1 MTSLTHDASAF
12 QNGYNFTIAMHTSLM
27 GSVVPIARPKSVA
40 FLITGLA
47 TGGAETMMLK
57 LLQNLDRRRF
67 APHVISLTT
76 KGEIGP
82 RIEAIDIP
90 VYVMEMKSGM
100 PSPLKFIHLVKLLRE
115 LRPDLLHTWMYHA
128 DLLGG
133 LAARLAGIRSV
144 VWGVRNSDLSP
155 DLSKST
161 TLMTAKVCAQLSGW
175 LPERILTCSDRA
187 KSVHVNAGYREDKF
201 VLIPNGFDIERFAP
215 DSNARVSVRNELGLA
230 PSTPLIGLIAR
241 KDSQKNHIGFVEAAA
256 RVHQAQPNVHF
267 LLAGTGIDSSNGF
280 LVQAIEKVDL
290 LGHFHMLG
298 RRDDIPRLMAA
309 LDVLASSS
317 SFGEAFP
324 NVLGE
329 AMACAVPCVVTD
341 VGDSA
346 DIVGDTGK
354 VVPSGEMGGLAQNI
368 VELLDNPDQCRTLG
382 LRARQQVKEKYEIGK
397 VTRLYEA
404 FYAEMLANQ

>member
-1 MTSLTHDASAF
+1 
-12 QNGYNFTIAMHTSLM
+12 MHTSFT
-27 GSVVPIARPKSVA
+27 GNAAPVVRPKSIA
-40 FLITGLA
+40 LLITGLA

-67 APHVISLTT
+67 SPHVISLTT

-82 RIEAIDIP
+82 RIEALGIP
-90 VYVMEMKSGM
+90 VYVMDMKPGM
-100 PSPLKFIHLVKLLRE
+100 PSPVKFIHLVTLLRE
-115 LRPDLLHTWMYHA
+115 LRPELLHTWMYHA

-161 TLMTAKVCAQLSGW
+161 TLMTAKVCAQVSGW
-175 LPERILTCSDRA
+175 LPQRILTCSDRA

-230 PSTPLIGLIAR
+230 PETPLIGLIAR
-241 KDSQKNHIGFVEAAA
+241 KDPQKNHPGFVVAAA
-256 RVHQAQPNVHF
+256 RVHQALPNVHF
-267 LLAGTGIDSSNGF
+267 LLAGTGIDSSNDL
-280 LVQAIEKVDL
+280 LVQAIEEVGL
-290 LGHFHMLG
+290 LGHFHLLG

-329 AMACAVPCVVTD
+329 AMACKVPCVVTD

-346 DIVGDTGK
+346 EIVDDTGRVVAAGDMASFADNLIEVLQMPYEQRVVLGEYARERIRQRYEISDIV
-354 VVPSGEMGGLAQNI
+354 
-368 VELLDNPDQCRTLG
+368 R
-382 LRARQQVKEKYEIGK
+382 RYED
-397 VTRLYEA
+397 
-404 FYAEMLANQ
+404 FYMQMQGSNR